1 MPARNTNG
9 IYFHAP
15 GQKEVGEQLIA
26 VLTAIVTEVTAAQT
40 LCFAGDCQQEHFAY
54 NSKQLCCRYV
64 VAPMLAK
71 FRHKSAARAKN
82 QPDLM
87 NCYSEFII

>member
-15 GQKEVGEQLIA
+15 GQKAVGEQLIT

-40 LCFAGDCQQEHFAY
+40 LCFAGDYHQEYFAY
-54 NSKQLCCRYV
+54 NSKQLCCPYV
-64 VAPMLAK
+64 VAPKLAK
-71 FRHKSAARAKN
+71 FR
-82 QPDLM
+82 
-87 NCYSEFII
+87 